1 MQWDYDGISKRKA
14 YGQRQAAAGRSKKK
28 LRLKRALRGRMEIM
42 SKKEVMIVTGAG
54 QISMAIARRIGY
66 GKKIVMGD
74 KNIDNAKAIAE
85 IMNNAGFDVEPT
97 EMDLSSRESIL
108 FLIAKA
114 QEYGEIKMLVNG
126 AGVSPSQAPIEAI
139 LKVDLY
145 GTAVLLEEVGK
156 VIAEG
161 GCGVTISSQSGW
173 RMPQLTAQEDE
184 ALATTPTEELLSL
197 EILQPENIKDT
208 LHAYQLAKRC
218 NEKRVMAQ
226 SVEWGRRGARLND
239 IAPGIIVTPLAM
251 DEFNGPRGDFYKNM
265 FAKCPA
271 GRPGT
276 ADEVANV
283 AELLMSDKGAFI
295 TGSTFLIDGGATSS
309 YYYGPLKPERV

>member
-1 MQWDYDGISKRKA
+1 MKTQKIFKRQW
-14 YGQRQAAAGRSKKK
+14 
-28 LRLKRALRGRMEIM
+28 
-42 SKKEVMIVTGAG
+42 
-54 QISMAIARRIGY
+54 
-66 GKKIVMGD
+66 GD
-74 KNIDNAKAIAE
+74 
-85 IMNNAGFDVEPT
+85 AGFDVEVI
-97 EMDLSSRESIL
+97 EMDLSSRQDIL
-108 FLIAKA
+108 KMIDMAKS
-114 QEYGEIKMLVNG
+114 YGPIKMLVNG

-156 VIAEG
+156 VITEG
-161 GCGVTISSQSGW
+161 SIGVTISSQSGW
-173 RMPQLTAQEDE
+173 RMEQLTALEDE
-184 ALATTPTEELLSL
+184 QLACTPTEELLDL

-218 NEKRVMAQ
+218 NEKRVMAE
-226 SVEWGRRGARLND
+226 SVKWGQRKARINA
-239 IAPGIIVTPLAM
+239 IAPGIIVTPLAI

-295 TGSTFLIDGGATSS
+295 TGSTFLMDGGATSS
-309 YYYGPLKPERV
+309 YYYGPLKPEGGK

>member
-1 MQWDYDGISKRKA
+1 
-14 YGQRQAAAGRSKKK
+14 
-28 LRLKRALRGRMEIM
+28 M
-42 SKKEVMIVTGAG
+42 SNKEVMIVTGAG
-54 QISMAIARRIGY
+54 QISMAIARRVGY

-74 KNIDNAKAIAE
+74 KNIENAKAIATT
-85 IMNNAGFDVEPT
+85 MNNAGFDVELV
-97 EMDLSSRESIL
+97 EMDLSDRESIKK
-108 FLIAKA
+108 LISKA
-114 QEYGEIKMLVNG
+114 QEYGKITMLVNG
-126 AGVSPSQAPIEAI
+126 AGVSPSQAPIEMI

-156 VIAEG
+156 VIEEG
-161 GCGVTISSQSGW
+161 GVGVTISSQSGW
-173 RMPQLTAQEDE
+173 RMPALTAKEDE
-184 ALATTPTEELLSL
+184 QLATTPTEELLNL
-197 EILQPENIKDT
+197 DLLQPENIKDT

-226 SVEWGRRGARLND
+226 SVEWGKRGARVNA
-239 IAPGIIVTPLAM
+239 IAPGIIVTPLAI

-309 YYYGPLKPERV
+309 YYYGPLKPEA

>member
-1 MQWDYDGISKRKA
+1 M
-14 YGQRQAAAGRSKKK
+14 
-28 LRLKRALRGRMEIM
+28 
-42 SKKEVMIVTGAG
+42 KEVMLVTGAG

-66 GKKIVMGD
+66 GKKIILGD
-74 KNIDNAKAIAE
+74 KNMQNCETITK
-85 IMNNAGFDVEPT
+85 IMNDAGFDVEPF

-108 FLIAKA
+108 AMIKKA
-114 QEYGEIKMLVNG
+114 QEYGEIKYLVNG

-156 VIAEG
+156 VIASG

-173 RMPQLTAQEDE
+173 RMPQLTAEQDFQ
-184 ALATTPTEELLSL
+184 LAMTPTEELLEL
-197 EILQPENIKDT
+197 EILRPENIKDT

-218 NEKRVMAQ
+218 NEKRVMAEC
-226 SVEWGRRGARLND
+226 VKWGERGARLND
-239 IAPGIIVTPLAM
+239 IAPGIIVTPLAI
-251 DEFNGPRGDFYKNM
+251 DEFNGIRGDFYKNM

-283 AELLMSDKGAFI
+283 AELLMSDRGAFI

-309 YYYGPLKPERV
+309 YYYGALRPTE

>member
-1 MQWDYDGISKRKA
+1 
-14 YGQRQAAAGRSKKK
+14 
-28 LRLKRALRGRMEIM
+28 M
-42 SKKEVMIVTGAG
+42 SNKEVMIVTGAG
-54 QISMAIARRIGY
+54 QISMAIARRVGY

-74 KNIDNAKAIAE
+74 KNIENAKVIATT
-85 IMNNAGFDVEPT
+85 MNNAGFDVEPV
-97 EMDLSSRESIL
+97 EMDLSDRESIKK
-108 FLIAKA
+108 LISKS
-114 QEYGEIKMLVNG
+114 QEYGKITMIVNG

-156 VIAEG
+156 VIEEG
-161 GCGVTISSQSGW
+161 GVGVTISSQSGW
-173 RMPQLTAQEDE
+173 RMPALTAKEDE
-184 ALATTPTEELLSL
+184 QLATTPTEELLSL
-197 EILQPENIKDT
+197 DLLQPENIKDT

-226 SVEWGRRGARLND
+226 SVEWGKRGARVNA
-239 IAPGIIVTPLAM
+239 IAPGIIVTPLAI

-295 TGSTFLIDGGATSS
+295 TGATFLIDGGATSS
-309 YYYGPLKPERV
+309 YYYGPLKPKSSVEK

>member
-1 MQWDYDGISKRKA
+1 MD
-14 YGQRQAAAGRSKKK
+14 KKD
-28 LRLKRALRGRMEIM
+28 
-42 SKKEVMIVTGAG
+42 VMIVTGAG
-54 QISMAIARRIGY
+54 QISMAIARRMGY

-74 KNIDNAKAIAE
+74 KNIQNAKAIAE
-85 IMNNAGFDVEPT
+85 IMNHAGFDVEPV
-97 EMDLSSRESIL
+97 EMDLSSRKSIQA
-108 FLIAKA
+108 LIARA
-114 QEYGEIKMLVNG
+114 LEYGEIKMLVNG

-161 GCGVTISSQSGW
+161 GVGVTISSQSGW
-173 RMPQLTAQEDE
+173 RMPQLTAEEDA
-184 ALATTPTEELLSL
+184 ALATTPTEELLQL
-197 EILQPENIKDT
+197 EMLQPENIKDT
-208 LHAYQLAKRC
+208 LHAYQMAKRC

-226 SVEWGRRGARLND
+226 SVEWGKRGARLND
-239 IAPGIIVTPLAM
+239 IAPGIIVTPLAV

-283 AELLMSDKGAFI
+283 AELLMSEKGAFI
-295 TGSTFLIDGGATSS
+295 TGSTFLIDGGATAS
-309 YYYGPLKPERV
+309 YYYGALKPEE